1 MSILVYRPIADHVHV
16 KNTTARYINTTA
28 PCRKE
33 WHRNLSDI
41 LIIHLHRE
49 PDFQDRRG
57 AASLRY
63 RPASKS
69 LFSVT
74 CEQLKTCSLWFSCP
88 RNVTYLIKRPPVN
101 SYSLSLNGCYL
112 TNHYT
117 LNELSTHPLRRT
129 VRAGRDGVRFKRVV

>member
-69 LFSVT
+69 LFLRVNN
-74 CEQLKTCSLWFSCP
+74 L
-88 RNVTYLIKRPPVN
+88 RPVRC
-101 SYSLSLNGCYL
+101 GFRARA
-112 TNHYT
+112 T
-117 LNELSTHPLRRT
+117 LRT
-129 VRAGRDGVRFKRVV
+129 S